1 MNVIEIKDISKRF
14 GEHVVLD
21 HITVSFQKG
30 TIYGIVGRN
39 GSGKTVLLECICGL
53 MHQDDGT
60 ILVNGKAVGNEIDIA
75 ENIGVI
81 IETPGFLPN
90 YSGFRN
96 LQFLMGIRKKISPG
110 TISDTMKLVG
120 LDPNDKK
127 KVGKYSLGMRQRLG
141 IAQAIMENPDILIL
155 DEPIN
160 GLDKEGVA
168 EMRQLFLQKK
178 SEGKLILLASHNRED
193 IELLCDEVYEM
204 ENGILS
210 RILEETTRKGLR

>member
-1 MNVIEIKDISKRF
+1 MNVIEIQDVSKRF

-21 HITVSFQKG
+21 HITASFQKG

-53 MHQDDGT
+53 MHQNEGT
-60 ILVNGKAVGNEIDIA
+60 ILVNGKAIGKEIDIA

-96 LQFLMGIRKKISPG
+96 LQFLMGIRKKINPG

-127 KVGKYSLGMRQRLG
+127 KVGKYSLGMKQRLG

-155 DEPIN
+155 DEPMN

-204 ENGILS
+204 EKGILS
-210 RILEETTRKGLR
+210 KI

>member
-1 MNVIEIKDISKRF
+1 MKVIEIQDISKRF
-14 GEHVVLD
+14 GEHVVLN
-21 HITVSFQKG
+21 HITASFQKG

-53 MHQDDGT
+53 MHQDEGT
-60 ILVNGKAVGNEIDIA
+60 ILVNGKTIGKEVDIA
-75 ENIGVI
+75 DNIGVI

-96 LQFLMGIRKKISPG
+96 LHFLMGVSKKINPEK
-110 TISDTMKLVG
+110 IRAAMELVG
-120 LDPNDKK
+120 LNPNDKK
-127 KVGKYSLGMRQRLG
+127 RVGKYSLGMRQRLG

-155 DEPIN
+155 DEPMN
-160 GLDKEGVA
+160 GLDKEGVT

-178 SEGKLILLASHNRED
+178 SEGKLILMASHNRED

-210 RILEETTRKGLR
+210 KIWGETSG

>member
-120 LDPNDKK
+120 
-127 KVGKYSLGMRQRLG
+127 
-141 IAQAIMENPDILIL
+141 
-155 DEPIN
+155 
-160 GLDKEGVA
+160 
-168 EMRQLFLQKK
+168 
-178 SEGKLILLASHNRED
+178 
-193 IELLCDEVYEM
+193 
-204 ENGILS
+204 
-210 RILEETTRKGLR
+210 